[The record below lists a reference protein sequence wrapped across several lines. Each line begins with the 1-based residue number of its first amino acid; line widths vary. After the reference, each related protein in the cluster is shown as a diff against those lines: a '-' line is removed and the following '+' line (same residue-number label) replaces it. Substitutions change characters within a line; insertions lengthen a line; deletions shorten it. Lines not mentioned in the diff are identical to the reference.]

1 MKKLLAVC
9 LSALMLLSGC
19 SSSQTSSTTTSE
31 PATYTATA
39 KGYHGDIT
47 LEVTVDGDT
56 ISDIVVVEENETEGI
71 GKDALPQLVEKA
83 LETNSINFD
92 GVSGATVTS
101 EAFFTAMEDALTQAG
116 IDVAAMGSGTS
127 ETVEKTEETLDTDIV
142 VVGGGGAGLAAA
154 LTALQQ
160 GSDVIVLEK
169 TGVLGGASAMAGAG
183 TVATGSKW
191 QQEDGFEDSPE
202 KLKADMLA
210 NGHNLNDEATLDIYV
225 NTTGAAFD
233 WLVSEDGAN
242 VPYKRSGEPTRTYS
256 GEGRG
261 AGVVSSLAD
270 SVEAAGGTIYTNTK
284 GTELIVTDGVVTG
297 VKAEGET
304 ANYTINAKAVILAT
318 GGFGANDEMVP
329 DQYKEFVYAGHAGA
343 TGDGII
349 MAEAVD
355 ADLINM
361 DLVNTQPN
369 SMILPSGLGQYCNP
383 GVGGAYNASGAFLV
397 NQDGVR
403 FANEQGNAWDLMQA
417 MKENSAQY
425 LIMDQTS
432 FDAFNKGMTN
442 SNIYSEEDVETWLAN
457 DGEGNPFMV
466 TADSIEE
473 LAGKLGVDA
482 TTLQDTVTK
491 FNEEVAA
498 GTDEFGRT
506 LSAPLSEEG
515 PYYAL
520 QMYIRYYASL
530 GGLHINENMQVLNT
544 AQEPVEGLYAAGEVV
559 GGLEGDVYMGGTLFG
574 WAITSGHNAGNAASS
589 AIAE

>member
-56 ISDIVVVEENETEGI
+56 ISYIVVVEENETEGI

-383 GVGGAYNASGAFLV
+383 GVGGAYNALV
-397 NQDGVR
+397 ISSPKLIHN
-403 FANEQGNAWDLMQA
+403 L
-417 MKENSAQY
+417 Y
-425 LIMDQTS
+425 LH
-432 FDAFNKGMTN
+432 
-442 SNIYSEEDVETWLAN
+442 LLLL
-457 DGEGNPFMV
+457 
-466 TADSIEE
+466 E
-473 LAGKLGVDA
+473 L
-482 TTLQDTVTK
+482 
-491 FNEEVAA
+491 
-498 GTDEFGRT
+498 
-506 LSAPLSEEG
+506 
-515 PYYAL
+515 
-520 QMYIRYYASL
+520 
-530 GGLHINENMQVLNT
+530 
-544 AQEPVEGLYAAGEVV
+544 
-559 GGLEGDVYMGGTLFG
+559 
-574 WAITSGHNAGNAASS
+574 
-589 AIAE
+589 

>member
-491 FNEEVAA
+491 FNEDVAA

>member
-1 MKKLLAVC
+1 MKKLLALC
-9 LSALMLLSGC
+9 LTTLLLLSGC
-19 SSSQTSSTTTSE
+19 SSNQTSTAE
-31 PATYTATA
+31 AKTYSATA

-47 LEVTVDGDT
+47 LEVTVEGET
-56 ISDIVVVEENETEGI
+56 ISNIEVVEENETEGI
-71 GKDALPQLVEKA
+71 GKAALPQLVEKA

-92 GVSGATVTS
+92 AISGATVTS
-101 EAFFTAMEDALTQAG
+101 EAFFTAMKDALTQAG
-116 IDVAAMGSGTS
+116 LDPESMGSA
-127 ETVEKTEETLDTDIV
+127 EVAEKTEETLDTDIV
-142 VVGGGGAGLAAA
+142 VVGGGGAGLTAA
-154 LTALQQ
+154 LKALQN
-160 GSDVIVLEK
+160 GNDVIVIEK

-183 TVATGSKW
+183 TMATGSQW
-191 QQEDGFEDSPE
+191 QKEDGYEDSPE
-202 KLKADMLA
+202 QLKADMLA

-225 NTTGAAFD
+225 NTTGEAFD

-242 VPYKRSGEPTRTYS
+242 VPYQRSGEPTRSYS

-261 AGVVSSLAD
+261 AGVIASLSD

-383 GVGGAYNASGAFLV
+383 GVSGAYKTSGAFLV

-403 FANEQGNAWDLMQA
+403 FTNEQGNAWDLMQD
-417 MKENSAQY
+417 MKENTAQY
-425 LIMDQTS
+425 LVMDQAS
-432 FDAFNKGMTN
+432 FDAFNAGMIN

-466 TADSIEE
+466 KADTIEE
-473 LAGKLGVDA
+473 LAEKLGVDA
-482 TTLQDTVTK
+482 ATLEETVTK
-491 FNEEVAA
+491 FNEDVAA
-498 GTDEFGRT
+498 GSDEFGRT
-506 LSAPLSEEG
+506 LSVALSDEG

-574 WAITSGHNAGNAASS
+574 WAVTSGYNAGNAASV

>member
-31 PATYTATA
+31 PATYTASA

-116 IDVAAMGSGTS
+116 IDVASMGSATT

-183 TVATGSKW
+183 TMATGSTW
-191 QQEDGFEDSPE
+191 QQEDGYEDSPE
-202 KLKADMLA
+202 QLKADMLA

-242 VPYKRSGEPTRTYS
+242 VPYQRSGEPTRSYS

-343 TGDGII
+343 TGDGIT

-466 TADSIEE
+466 KADSIEE

-482 TTLQDTVTK
+482 ATLQDTVTK
-491 FNEEVAA
+491 FNEDVAA
-498 GTDEFGRT
+498 GTDEYGRT

>member
-369 SMILPSGLGQYCNP
+369 SMVLPSGLGQYCNP

-491 FNEEVAA
+491 FNEDVAA

>member
-1 MKKLLAVC
+1 MKKLLALC
-9 LSALMLLSGC
+9 LTTLLLLSGC
-19 SSSQTSSTTTSE
+19 SSNQTSTAE
-31 PATYTATA
+31 AKTYSATA

-47 LEVTVDGDT
+47 LEVTVEGET
-56 ISDIVVVEENETEGI
+56 ISNIEVVEENETEGI
-71 GKDALPQLVEKA
+71 GKAALPQLVEKA

-92 GVSGATVTS
+92 AISGATVTS
-101 EAFFTAMEDALTQAG
+101 EAFFTAMKDALTQAG
-116 IDVAAMGSGTS
+116 LDPESMGSA
-127 ETVEKTEETLDTDIV
+127 EVAEKTEETLDTDIV
-142 VVGGGGAGLAAA
+142 VVGGGGAGLTAA
-154 LTALQQ
+154 LKALQN
-160 GSDVIVLEK
+160 GNDVIVIEK

-183 TVATGSKW
+183 TMATGSQW
-191 QQEDGFEDSPE
+191 QKEDGYEDSPE
-202 KLKADMLA
+202 QLKADMLA

-225 NTTGAAFD
+225 NTTGEAFD

-242 VPYKRSGEPTRTYS
+242 VPYKRSGEPTRSYS

-261 AGVVSSLAD
+261 AGVIASLSD

-297 VKAEGET
+297 VKAAGET
-304 ANYTINAKAVILAT
+304 ANYTIYAKAVILAT

-383 GVGGAYNASGAFLV
+383 GVSGAYKTSGAFLV

-403 FANEQGNAWDLMQA
+403 FTNEQGNAWDLMQD
-417 MKENSAQY
+417 MKENTAQY
-425 LIMDQTS
+425 LVMDQAS
-432 FDAFNKGMTN
+432 FDAFNAGMIN

-466 TADSIEE
+466 KADTIEE
-473 LAGKLGVDA
+473 LAEKLGVDA
-482 TTLQDTVTK
+482 ATLEETVTK
-491 FNEEVAA
+491 FNEDVAA
-498 GTDEFGRT
+498 GSDEFGRT
-506 LSAPLSEEG
+506 LSVALSDEG

-544 AQEPVEGLYAAGEVV
+544 SQEPVEGLYAAGEVV
-559 GGLEGDVYMGGTLFG
+559 GGLEGDVYMGATLFG
-574 WAITSGHNAGNAASS
+574 WAVTSGYNAGNAASA

>member
-491 FNEEVAA
+491 FNEDVAA
-498 GTDEFGRT
+498 STDEFGRT

>member
-31 PATYTATA
+31 PATYTASA

-491 FNEEVAA
+491 FNEDVAA

>member
-1 MKKLLAVC
+1 MKKLLALC
-9 LSALMLLSGC
+9 LSALLLLSGC
-19 SSSQTSSTTTSE
+19 SSNQTSTTE
-31 PATYTATA
+31 AKTYSATA

-47 LEVTVDGDT
+47 LEVTIDGEK
-56 ISDIVVVEENETEGI
+56 ISNIEVVEENETEGI
-71 GKDALPQLVEKA
+71 GKAALPQLVEKA
-83 LETNSINFD
+83 LATNSINFD
-92 GVSGATVTS
+92 AVSGATVTS
-101 EAFFTAMEDALTQAG
+101 EAFFTAMNDALTQAG
-116 IDVAAMGSGTS
+116 LDPESMGTTEVA
-127 ETVEKTEETLDTDIV
+127 EKTEETLDTDIV
-142 VVGGGGAGLAAA
+142 VVGGGGAGLTAA
-154 LTALQQ
+154 LSALQK
-160 GSDVIVLEK
+160 GNDVIVIEK

-183 TVATGSKW
+183 TMATGSQW
-191 QQEDGFEDSPE
+191 QKEDGFEDSPE
-202 KLKADMLA
+202 QLKADMLA

-225 NTTGAAFD
+225 NTTGEAFD

-242 VPYKRSGEPTRTYS
+242 VPYQRSGEPTRSYS

-261 AGVVSSLAD
+261 AGVVSSLSA
-270 SVEAAGGTIYTNTK
+270 SVEEAGGKIYTNTK

-383 GVGGAYNASGAFLV
+383 GVAGAYNTSGAFLV

-403 FANEQGNAWDLMQA
+403 FTNEQGNAWDLMQD
-417 MKENSAQY
+417 MKQNSAQY
-425 LIMDQTS
+425 LIMDQSS
-432 FDAFNKGMTN
+432 FDAFNAGMTN
-442 SNIYSEEDVETWLAN
+442 SMIYSEEDVETWLAN

-466 TADSIEE
+466 KADTIEE

-482 TTLQDTVTK
+482 ATLESTVTK
-491 FNEEVAA
+491 FNEDVAA
-498 GTDEFGRT
+498 GTDEYGRT
-506 LSAPLSEEG
+506 LTVALSDEG

-530 GGLHINENMQVLNT
+530 GGLHINENMQVLNSN
-544 AQEPVEGLYAAGEVV
+544 QEPVDGLYAAGEVV
-559 GGLEGDVYMGGTLFG
+559 GGLEGDVYMGATLFG
-574 WAITSGHNAGNAASS
+574 WAITSGYNAGNAASA

>member
-31 PATYTATA
+31 PATYTASA

-233 WLVSEDGAN
+233 WLVSEEGAN

-491 FNEEVAA
+491 FNEDVAA

>member
-233 WLVSEDGAN
+233 WLVSEEGAN

-491 FNEEVAA
+491 FNEDVAA

>member
-116 IDVAAMGSGTS
+116 IDVAAMGSGTT

-491 FNEEVAA
+491 FNEDVAA

>member
-329 DQYKEFVYAGHAGA
+329 EQYKEFVYAGHAGA

-491 FNEEVAA
+491 FNEDVAA

>member
-19 SSSQTSSTTTSE
+19 SSSQTSSTTT
-31 PATYTATA
+31 ATYTATA

-491 FNEEVAA
+491 FNEDVAA

>member
-31 PATYTATA
+31 PATYTASA

>member
-1 MKKLLAVC
+1 
-9 LSALMLLSGC
+9 MLLSGC

-31 PATYTATA
+31 PATYTASA

-491 FNEEVAA
+491 FNEDVAA